1 MNEKRETNFVKGT
14 SSLGTPKSTAE
25 TSGNSAKTAQSL
37 CRKEECTIDEGTF
50 APTAKKEPHKTGDKK
65 ICREYTS
72 HNTE

>member
-1 MNEKRETNFVKGT
+1 MLKIYPTWAPQKKFVEAT
-14 SSLGTPKSTAE
+14 RNP
-25 TSGNSAKTAQSL
+25 AKTAQSL